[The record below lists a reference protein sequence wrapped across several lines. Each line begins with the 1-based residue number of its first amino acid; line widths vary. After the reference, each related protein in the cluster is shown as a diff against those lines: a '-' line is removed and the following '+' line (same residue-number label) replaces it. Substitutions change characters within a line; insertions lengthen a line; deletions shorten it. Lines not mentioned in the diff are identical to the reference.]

1 MNDFQRPSADVL
13 VVGGSLAGLMA
24 GIALARQG
32 HAVTLLERAER
43 HRPSGAALS
52 VSESALRTIL
62 GPDHA
67 RAAARMAGPRDGDA
81 RTDVP
86 STWAGLYE
94 GLCRAAES
102 EPRIRLLHRTRVAE
116 IGQDRDRAWART
128 DDGRIFAADLLIG
141 ADGHRSVVRRAVSPE
156 RPDAVFAG
164 YTLWLG
170 VASEQDIDYSG
181 SWPGGL
187 DISDSGDHVLLGYPL
202 AGPDGSTAPGERRL
216 GWAWYDSA
224 RNALFHRHGAVRG
237 SVAHHSLRA
246 ADLDKSVR
254 DGLARETSRRW
265 PRPWR
270 DAMLDSMARA
280 DFVGTPIAEYVP
292 DRLASGRIVL
302 VGDAAHV
309 PTPMTG
315 RGFATSLNDAE
326 ALARH
331 LSDASSFDLP
341 DALAAYEAE
350 RLGPGRSLVLSGQ
363 GFSRSFARSA

>member
-1 MNDFQRPSADVL
+1 MNDFQSPVADVL

-24 GIALARQG
+24 GIALSRQG
-32 HAVTLLERAER
+32 HEVTVLERAER

-62 GPDHA
+62 GPEQA
-67 RAAARMAGPRDGDA
+67 RAAARLAGPRGGDA
-81 RTDVP
+81 LADVP

-102 EPRIRLLHRTRVAE
+102 EPRIRLLHRTRVAVV
-116 IGQDRDRAWART
+116 GQDRDQAWART
-128 DDGRIFAADLLIG
+128 DDGRIFAADVLIG

-170 VASEQDIDYSG
+170 VASEQDIDYRG
-181 SWPGGL
+181 RWPGGL
-187 DISDSGDHVLLGYPL
+187 DIRDSGDHVLLGYPL
-202 AGPDGSTAPGERRL
+202 AGPDGSTAPGERRV
-216 GWAWYDSA
+216 GWAWYDGT
-224 RNALFHRHGAVRG
+224 RNALFRRLGAVRG
-237 SVAHHSLRA
+237 NVAHHSLRA
-246 ADLDKSVR
+246 ADLDMSVR
-254 DGLARETSRRW
+254 DGLAREASRRW

-270 DAMLDSMARA
+270 DAILDSMHRS

-292 DRLASGRIVL
+292 DRLTNGRIVV

-315 RGFATSLNDAE
+315 RGFATSLDDA
-326 ALARH
+326 ASLARH
-331 LSDASSFDLP
+331 LHGVDQGGAPAALSAYDAD
-341 DALAAYEAE
+341 